1 MATKPKAVEATTP
14 EVIVHDIDG
23 LSKDEA
29 MTKLIGEIGLTFKEA
44 TEYWKASGSTV
55 KGGVFQ
61 ATLDWLQSEPRTQ
74 SALAEFILA
83 NGTANEARWFGQRDA
98 IRKLSVAVFK
108 AGGVDFTEVEATTK
122 LKEAL
127 KATYAK

>member
-1 MATKPKAVEATTP
+1 MANKPSTTEVKAPSYNIE
-14 EVIVHDIDG
+14 G

-29 MTKLIGEIGLTFKEA
+29 MTKLIAEYSLTFKA
-44 TEYWKASGSTV
+44 VTEYWKVSGSTV

-61 ATLDWLQSEPRTQ
+61 ATLDWLQVEPRTS
-74 SALAEFILA
+74 SALADFILA

-98 IRKLSVAVFK
+98 IRKLSVEVFK
-108 AGGVDFTEVEATTK
+108 AGGVAFEEVEATTK
-122 LKEAL
+122 QKEAL

>member
-1 MATKPKAVEATTP
+1 MANQPKVEVEAVP
-14 EVIVHDIDG
+14 VVHNIDG

-29 MTKLIGEIGLTFKEA
+29 MTRLIGELGLTFKEA
-44 TEYWKASGSTV
+44 TEYWKTSGSTV

-61 ATLDWLQSEPRTQ
+61 ATLDWLQVTPRT
-74 SALAEFILA
+74 SSELAEFILA

-98 IRKLSVAVFK
+98 IRKLSVAVFNDEK
-108 AGGVDFTEVEATTK
+108 FVEVEATTK
-122 LKEAL
+122 QKEAL

>member
-1 MATKPKAVEATTP
+1 MANKHSNTVVESAP
-14 EVIVHDIDG
+14 SYDIDG

-29 MTKLIGEIGLTFKEA
+29 MTKLIAEFSLTFKEA
-44 TEYWKASGSTV
+44 TEYWKSSGSSV

-61 ATLDWLQSEPRTQ
+61 ATLDWLQIEPRTS
-74 SALAEFILA
+74 SALADFILA

-98 IRKLSVAVFK
+98 IRKLSVEVFK
-108 AGGVDFTEVEATTK
+108 AGGVEFTEVDATTK
-122 LKEAL
+122 QKEAL

>member
-1 MATKPKAVEATTP
+1 MANKPSTTEVKAPSYNIE
-14 EVIVHDIDG
+14 G

-29 MTKLIGEIGLTFKEA
+29 MTKLIAEYSLTFKAA
-44 TEYWKASGSTV
+44 TEYWKNSGSSV

-61 ATLDWLQSEPRTQ
+61 ATLDWLQAEPRTS
-74 SALAEFILA
+74 SALADFILA

-98 IRKLSVAVFK
+98 IRKLSTEVFK
-108 AGGVDFTEVEATTK
+108 AGGVEFENVEATTK
-122 LKEAL
+122 QKEAL